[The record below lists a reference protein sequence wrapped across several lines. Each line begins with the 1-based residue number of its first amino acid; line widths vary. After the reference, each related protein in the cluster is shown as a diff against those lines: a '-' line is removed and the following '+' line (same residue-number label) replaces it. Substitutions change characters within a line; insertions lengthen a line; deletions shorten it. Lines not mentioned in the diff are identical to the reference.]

1 MKWRIWNE
9 LYREKA
15 LPLKI
20 LLWKDK
26 TLFFVQKPLLSP
38 ITSTKMLAS
47 AKFKKNKKDVPVNAA
62 SEAVIDPTK
71 DVPATA
77 PTEEKKGPWSYQ
89 NIKRFLI
96 ASFTEQFSCPL
107 STQQLNAEEELYVF
121 EPSKLKRDPFHPTK
135 DVIQNKNSLLAYDIT
150 RFQLVAILTGMGSPK
165 AMLLLPNRQTEI
177 ITKSAI
183 K

>member
-1 MKWRIWNE
+1 MI
-9 LYREKA
+9 
-15 LPLKI
+15 
-20 LLWKDK
+20 
-26 TLFFVQKPLLSP
+26 
-38 ITSTKMLAS
+38 
-47 AKFKKNKKDVPVNAA
+47 
-62 SEAVIDPTK
+62 
-71 DVPATA
+71 
-77 PTEEKKGPWSYQ
+77 YQ

-96 ASFTEQFSCPL
+96 ASLYGTILLSL

-177 ITKSAI
+177 IKVGDKVGKNSGQIHRITDSEVVI
-183 K
+183 KEAYKDYQGKMRSHLTSLVIAD